1 MNIFEFI
8 KKIEFKEPKK
18 EFGIL
23 NVLKYIG
30 PGFLVTIGFIDPGN
44 WGANI
49 ASGSNFGYSLLWVIT
64 MSTVLLIWLQHNS
77 ANLGIATGLCLSESI
92 VKYMPK
98 RLSIPIL
105 GSAMVASIATSLAE
119 LLGMALAITMLT
131 GIPFKIATL
140 FSCVIILLMLFFNSY
155 QKIEKWIVAFVSLI
169 GISFIYELTLVNI
182 NWAVASKSM
191 IVPSMPNGSIVIVM
205 SLLGAVVMP
214 HNLFLHSEVIQSRRW
229 DLESKK
235 TIRRQLKYEFFDTLF
250 AMVIGWAIN
259 IAIILLAVA
268 LFYDKGLVVQEIH
281 NAGALLQPMLGR
293 NAFIVF
299 ALAFFCSG
307 FASSI
312 TSGMAGGIIF
322 SGAFM
327 EPYNIKDLHTKLGV
341 VISLVCATFVI
352 MFVTDPFKALIY
364 SQVVLSIQLPIT
376 IFSQIYITS
385 SQKIMK
391 GHANTWL
398 NKIFLISIGLIV
410 TYFNIRLLLY
420 ICS

>member
-1 MNIFEFI
+1 MNIYKLI
-8 KKIEFKEPKK
+8 KKIKFKEPKK

-23 NVLKYIG
+23 SILKYMG

-44 WGANI
+44 WAANI
-49 ASGSNFGYSLLWVIT
+49 SSGSNFGYSLLWVIT
-64 MSTVLLIWLQHNS
+64 MSTVLLIILQHNV

-98 RLSIPIL
+98 TLSIPIL
-105 GSAMVASIATSLAE
+105 SSAMVASIATSLAE
-119 LLGMALAITMLT
+119 LLGMALALTMLF
-131 GIPFKIATL
+131 GIPFKLATIL
-140 FSCVIILLMLFFNSY
+140 SCVVILLMLFYNSY

-169 GISFIYELTLVNI
+169 GVSFIYELSLVDI

-191 IVPSMPNGSIVIVM
+191 IIPSIPHGSIVIIM
-205 SLLGAVVMP
+205 SLLGAVIMP

-235 TIRRQLKYEFFDTLF
+235 TIKRQLKYEFFDTLF

-268 LFYDKGLVVQEIH
+268 LFYNKGLVVQEISE
-281 NAGALLQPMLGR
+281 AGALLQPILGK

-312 TSGMAGGIIF
+312 TSGMSGGIIL

-341 VISLVCATFVI
+341 IISLVCATFAI
-352 MFVTDPFKALIY
+352 MFIGDPFKALIY

-385 SQKIMK
+385 SKKVMK
-391 GHANTWL
+391 GHANSLL
-398 NKIFLISIGLIV
+398 NKIILILIGLIV
-410 TYFNIRLLLY
+410 SYFNVRLLLY
-420 ICS
+420 ILN